1 MRFSNPLN
9 GLESNVL
16 RSLVDALNTI
26 ERVWNEQ
33 RICTEGGIDVENG
46 WYRQFGVIK
55 KTLRN
60 PEWRKD
66 VGDRALGAST
76 ARIGSRVNL
85 GEKHLEDVPDSVG
98 DVQVEDVS
106 ILVVR

>member
-1 MRFSNPLN
+1 M
-9 GLESNVL
+9 
-16 RSLVDALNTI
+16 
-26 ERVWNEQ
+26 
-33 RICTEGGIDVENG
+33 
-46 WYRQFGVIK
+46 
-55 KTLRN
+55 
-60 PEWRKD
+60 
-66 VGDRALGAST
+66 GDRALGAST